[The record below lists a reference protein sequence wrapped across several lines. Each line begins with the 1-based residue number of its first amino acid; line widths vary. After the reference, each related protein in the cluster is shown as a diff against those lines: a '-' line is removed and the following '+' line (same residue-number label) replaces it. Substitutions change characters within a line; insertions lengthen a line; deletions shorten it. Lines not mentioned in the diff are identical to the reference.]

1 VFYFIETALIALSYN
16 YLAPK
21 IGSIKLNLE

>member
-1 VFYFIETALIALSYN
+1 VQYFIGTALIALLYN